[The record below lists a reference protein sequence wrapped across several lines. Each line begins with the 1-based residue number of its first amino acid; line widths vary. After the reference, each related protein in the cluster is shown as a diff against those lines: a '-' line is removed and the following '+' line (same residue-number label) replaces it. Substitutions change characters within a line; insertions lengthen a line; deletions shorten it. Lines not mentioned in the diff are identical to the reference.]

1 MMKMSMNQ
9 FLKTHRNIFSIII
22 CFCFIQACT
31 TAPPESPDNICKIF
45 KEKSSWYKAAIQAE
59 KRWKIPPYVLMSFV
73 FQESSYRAN
82 AKPERDKLLGFIP
95 WFRPSSAQGYSQ
107 ALTNTWDDYMDETG
121 NSRAKRNNFKDST
134 DFIGWYASKGY
145 YQGFQKADARSLYLA
160 YHEGYGGFK
169 KKTYRKKQ
177 WLIAVSDR
185 VQARSSMYQQQY
197 WGCAEEL
204 KKKRFW
210 IF

>member
-1 MMKMSMNQ
+1 MSNRYVKI
-9 FLKTHRNIFSIII
+9 LYLLIITFSLQS
-22 CFCFIQACT
+22 CMT
-31 TAPPESPDNICKIF
+31 TPPESPDNICKIF
-45 KEKSSWYKAAIQAE
+45 KEKRSWYKAAIQAE

-95 WFRPSSAQGYSQ
+95 WFRPSSAKGYSQ
-107 ALTNTWDDYMDETG
+107 ALTKTWDDYMDETG

-145 YQGFQKADARSLYLA
+145 YQGFEKTDARSLYLA
-160 YHEGYGGFK
+160 YHEGYGGFEK
-169 KKTYRKKQ
+169 RTYRKKQ

-197 WGCAEEL
+197 WSCAEDL

>member
-1 MMKMSMNQ
+1 MMKMNMNQ
-9 FLKTHRNIFSIII
+9 LLKTHRNIFSIIVFI
-22 CFCFIQACT
+22 CFIQACAT
-31 TAPPESPDNICKIF
+31 TPPESPDNICKIF
-45 KEKSSWYKAAIQAE
+45 KEKKSWYKAAIQAE

-73 FQESSYRAN
+73 FQESSYKAN
-82 AKPERDKLLGFIP
+82 AKPEREKLLGFIP
-95 WFRPSSAQGYSQ
+95 WFRPSSAKGYSQ
-107 ALTNTWDDYMDETG
+107 ALTKTWDDYMDETG

-145 YQGFQKADARSLYLA
+145 YQGFEKTDARSLYLA
-160 YHEGYGGFK
+160 YHDGYGGFK

-197 WGCAEEL
+197 WGCADDL